1 MPSGSSGHAA
11 SEADR
16 FREELSQ
23 AETRGPR
30 HYDERREHQSWP
42 QQVEDDQETL
52 RGTNDDVPGPVPDN
66 PPGLWGRQS
75 GQDVSIGVEDQVP
88 DFRGWITRISEK
100 KNMRGSLSNHG
111 QNLKILMFGERISHH
126 YTSDPKCRG
135 WNTDLCLDVQ

>member
-23 AETRGPR
+23 AETRGQR

-88 DFRGWITRISEK
+88 DFRGWITRISK
-100 KNMRGSLSNHG
+100 KKH
-111 QNLKILMFGERISHH
+111 ERIIVKPW
-126 YTSDPKCRG
+126 PKSQ
-135 WNTDLCLDVQ
+135 DFDVW